1 MFIGYFNV
9 QDSLWREVNVE
20 PRNSSKAQGAFHV
33 PALHLRPLSEEGV
46 QDGRKVGWKEGGME
60 GRWEGGEG
68 RKGVWG
74 GGGARRE
81 GRGEGWERNGEGS
94 MYVSS

>member
-9 QDSLWREVNVE
+9 QDSLWREVDVE

-46 QDGRKVGWKEGGME
+46 QDGRRVG
-60 GRWEGGEG
+60 GGEG

-74 GGGARRE
+74 GGGGAGRE